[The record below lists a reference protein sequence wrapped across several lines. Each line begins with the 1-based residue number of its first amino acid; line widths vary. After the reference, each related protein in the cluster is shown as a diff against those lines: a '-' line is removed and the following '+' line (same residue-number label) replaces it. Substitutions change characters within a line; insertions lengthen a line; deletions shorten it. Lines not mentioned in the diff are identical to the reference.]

1 MRRIKLLL
9 AALTAM
15 VTMAVLS
22 APAMAQSYYWD
33 PGWLG
38 NTAAPTSPTT
48 TDTDDNFPV
57 TQSFD
62 EGGSFGNDAD
72 DNFPV
77 MQSFDED
84 GSFGNDCDWVQD
96 SDGDWFQECD

>member
-1 MRRIKLLL
+1 
-9 AALTAM
+9 M

-33 PGWLG
+33 PAWLG
-38 NTAAPTSPTT
+38 NTAAPTSPTS
-48 TDTDDNFPV
+48 TDT
-57 TQSFD
+57 
-62 EGGSFGNDAD
+62 D

-84 GSFGNDCDWVQD
+84 GSFGNDCDWEQGWTWD
-96 SDGDWFQECD
+96 PDEQEWVPVWVCD